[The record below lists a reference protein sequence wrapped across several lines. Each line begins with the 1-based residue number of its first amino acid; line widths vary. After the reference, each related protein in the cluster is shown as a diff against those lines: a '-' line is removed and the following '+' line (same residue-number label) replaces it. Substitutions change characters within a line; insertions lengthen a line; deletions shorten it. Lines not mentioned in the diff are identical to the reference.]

1 MGNNIYI
8 TPKNPDITGKDVIIL
23 ESDGT
28 IDKYGHTFAWPVHL
42 RMKELGYRTGILSL
56 VKHFELLPFITP
68 KPVIIAGG
76 MTEAT
81 SELEWVKRSRDFFR
95 NLMLPETVATSS
107 LPVLGICFG
116 AQILA
121 ESYMT
126 GSVSFLRESEIGPRT
141 INIDIPDHP
150 LFRGKGDVLKV
161 YEFHYNKICCE
172 GLIPVSSS
180 AYGNTSFLQAF
191 QVPGTLCF
199 GVQFHPEFDGNQLK
213 NLTDHYGRLLS
224 HLGWDRIS
232 FNEKDKVLKPHHDI
246 LDNFMKIKRSISPE
260 DQRTSTLEPI
270 H

>member
-1 MGNNIYI
+1 
-8 TPKNPDITGKDVIIL
+8 
-23 ESDGT
+23 
-28 IDKYGHTFAWPVHL
+28 
-42 RMKELGYRTGILSL
+42 
-56 VKHFELLPFITP
+56 
-68 KPVIIAGG
+68 
-76 MTEAT
+76 
-81 SELEWVKRSRDFFR
+81 
-95 NLMLPETVATSS
+95 MLPESGTTSNI
-107 LPVLGICFG
+107 PVLGICFG

-150 LFRGKGDVLKV
+150 LFRGTGNILKV

-180 AYGNTSFLQAF
+180 AYRETSFLQAF

-224 HLGWDRIS
+224 HLGWDNFS
-232 FNEKDKVLKPHHDI
+232 FNDEEKVLKPHYDI
-246 LDNFMKIKRSISPE
+246 LDNFMKIKRSIFPE
-260 DQRTSTLEPI
+260 GKRPSNLEPI